1 MVNIA
6 SGYNRRGHRAL
17 YDGNYAKA
25 VECFYKAYLAEENYE
40 NVQDLIY
47 ALNQNADYIR
57 ALEFCY
63 ALLGIGKTDDRG
75 MLYFLC
81 AEAFGGAGS
90 IEGCAQMLIN
100 SLETEPNGRA
110 SEDARAFLKDLV
122 QKYGVSDKGKFSEE
136 LSIGESNGIT
146 EAPFLTAESYKCI
159 EDISEL
165 SSKGDIERSL
175 RRAEKEI
182 EDGGITVAVLNAG
195 IMLAHLTGERERMRK
210 FAEAFRFVE
219 DYTVIELRTLAFD
232 LDELNDDEIAYTV
245 YKGLYGKESGEKDIA
260 YGFAVACKNKGEEVY
275 AREIMNEVSSSAG
288 GIGPASYALNKE
300 GKLPYVM
307 RFMPEEEKKFND
319 IIYGED
325 AFPNDPNLFENMLEY
340 VRYADMKTAVLFVE
354 KTDTEEFRQDFAL
367 RRLAVAPDVSLFL
380 RAVAAKK
387 LGEKDKKVFLNTGGD
402 IILYTPAVGSVI
414 TRFFER
420 DIKG

>member
-6 SGYNRRGHRAL
+6 FGYNRRGHRAL

-25 VECFYKAYLAEENYE
+25 VECFYKAYLTEENYE
-40 NVQDLIY
+40 NLQDLIY

-57 ALEFCY
+57 TLEFCY
-63 ALLGIGKTDDRG
+63 ALLGRGKNDDRG

-165 SSKGDIERSL
+165 SSKGDIERAL

-182 EDGGITVAVLNAG
+182 ENGDITVAVLNAG
-195 IMLAHLTGERERMRK
+195 IMLARLTGERERMRK
-210 FAEAFRFVE
+210 FAEAFRLVE

-245 YKGLYGKESGEKDIA
+245 YKGLYGRESGEKDIA
-260 YGFAVACKNKGEEVY
+260 YGFAAACKNTGEEVY
-275 AREIMNEVSSSAG
+275 AREILNEVSSSAG
-288 GIGPASYALNKE
+288 GIGPAFYALNKE
-300 GKLPYVM
+300 GKLSYVM
-307 RFMPEEEKKFND
+307 RFAVEDEEKFKS
-319 IIYGED
+319 IIYSNE
-325 AFPNDPNLFENMLEY
+325 ALPKNPTLFENMLEY
-340 VRYADMKTAVLFVE
+340 IRYADMKTALIFVD
-354 KTDTEEFRQDFAL
+354 KTDTDDFRQEIAL
-367 RRLAVAPDVSLFL
+367 RRLAIAPDVSLFL

-387 LGEKDKKVFLNTGGD
+387 LGEKGEKVFLNTGGD
-402 IILYTPAVGSVI
+402 IILYTPAVGSAI

-420 DIKG
+420 EVKG